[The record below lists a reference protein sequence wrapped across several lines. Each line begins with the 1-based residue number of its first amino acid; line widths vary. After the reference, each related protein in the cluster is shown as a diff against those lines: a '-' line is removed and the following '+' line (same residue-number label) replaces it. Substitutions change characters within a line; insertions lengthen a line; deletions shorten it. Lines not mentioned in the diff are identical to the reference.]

1 MRFLSLNRFSGGGT
15 LSSYLNALDDRYV
28 AGAPA
33 GFLST
38 IRDVYAKIGGQDA
51 EQFLFGQM
59 KIGFNHLGIVTLRA
73 PSPTMIVT
81 THGDYF
87 PFMGS
92 METFDNARKIYEN
105 QMPLETYLLLLR
117 QETLMEIVIGDDAE

>member
-1 MRFLSLNRFSGGGT
+1 MKHSFSIVLLRPEIPHNTGAIGRLCVG
-15 LSSYLNALDDRYV
+15 LGVPLHLVRPLGFALDDRYV

-59 KIGFNHLGIVTLRA
+59 KLGFNHLGIVTLRA

-92 METFDNARKIYEN
+92 METFER
-105 QMPLETYLLLLR
+105 
-117 QETLMEIVIGDDAE
+117 